1 MTLGEK
7 IQTLRKQAG
16 LSQEA
21 LAEQVC
27 VTRQTISKWELDQST
42 PELELLARL
51 SDMFQ
56 VTTDYLIKPELV
68 QPVQQPVREKRHPPE
83 KLRPILLAV
92 LTALALAAACI
103 CLICDYFTAEAL
115 SWSWIAIVSIAAAW
129 LILLPALSA
138 KSKVLPKTLLAV
150 SVVPLALLAALAML
164 LKRPV
169 IFTLGTGIT
178 LVSAAALWAIYG
190 IFRKCRDRLWRG
202 LGFSLLLFIPLP
214 IAIMG
219 MVALA
224 LPRAQLSF
232 DSSLFNSAVT
242 LALALGCFGLD
253 RFLARR
259 DAVRR

>member
-51 SDMFQ
+51 SDIFQ
-56 VTTDYLIKPELV
+56 VSTDYLIKPELV
-68 QPVQQPVREKRHPPE
+68 QPGQQPARKKRHLPE

-150 SVVPLALLAALAML
+150 SVVPLALLATLALL

-232 DSSLFNSAVT
+232 DSSLFNSAIT
-242 LALALGCFGLD
+242 LALALGCFGID
-253 RFLARR
+253 HWKRQRKA
-259 DAVRR
+259 

>member
-7 IQTLRKQAG
+7 IQRLRKQAG

-42 PELELLARL
+42 PDLDLLSRL
-51 SDMFQ
+51 SDLFQ
-56 VTTDYLIKPELV
+56 VSTDYLIKPELV
-68 QPVQQPVREKRHPPE
+68 QPGQPPARMAHRLPQ

-92 LTALALAAACI
+92 LTALALAAVCI

-115 SWSWIAIVSIAAAW
+115 SWSWIAIASIAAAW
-129 LILLPALSA
+129 LILLPVLTARRN
-138 KSKVLPKTLLAV
+138 VLPKTLLAV
-150 SVVPLALLAALAML
+150 SVVPLALLAALAL
-164 LKRPV
+164 LLGQPV
-169 IFTLGTGIT
+169 IFTLGAGIT
-178 LVSAAALWAIYG
+178 LVSSAVLWAIYG
-190 IFRKCRDRLWRG
+190 IFRKCRGRLWRA

-224 LPRAQLSF
+224 LPQAQLSF
-232 DSSLFNSAVT
+232 ASSLFNSAIT
-242 LALALGCFGLD
+242 LTLALGCFGLD
-253 RFLARR
+253 TFVGQRR
-259 DAVRR
+259 PPKA

>member
-51 SDMFQ
+51 SDIFQ
-56 VTTDYLIKPELV
+56 VSTDYLIKPELV
-68 QPVQQPVREKRHPPE
+68 QPGQQPARKKRHLPE

-150 SVVPLALLAALAML
+150 SVVPLALLAVLALL

-242 LALALGCFGLD
+242 LALALGCFGMD
-253 RFLARR
+253 HWKRQRKA
-259 DAVRR
+259 